1 MDGLHS
7 ADARFSPGR
16 AMSPQVRPPA
26 GPPDIGRWA
35 ASLNWLPL
43 FFHWSSNVHPRRPA
57 PYGSPSS
64 VQTKR

>member
-26 GPPDIGRWA
+26 GPPDIGSTLWIA
-35 ASLNWLPL
+35 KLCSDQKISAD
-43 FFHWSSNVHPRRPA
+43 
-57 PYGSPSS
+57 
-64 VQTKR
+64 